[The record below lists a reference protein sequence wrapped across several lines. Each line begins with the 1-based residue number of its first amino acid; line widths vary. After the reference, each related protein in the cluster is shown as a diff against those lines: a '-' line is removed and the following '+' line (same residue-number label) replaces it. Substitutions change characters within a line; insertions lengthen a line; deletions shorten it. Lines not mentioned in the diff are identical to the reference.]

1 MAIDARQAAILGA
14 VQGVLEWLPVSSEG
28 QSMLLMLKY
37 LSISVSEAFSL
48 AIFLHLGTMFAVLL
62 RFRREFLHMVLNPT
76 AKLSKLVILATLSTG
91 VTAVPLFFFVKNF
104 KSGDMVSLLIGL
116 MLIATGL
123 LLRAAKTA
131 YGRKKAEDLSGK
143 EAFFL
148 GLFQG
153 LAILPGVSRSGTTIT
168 YLLLSGVEQ
177 GQALIVSFLI
187 SVPAVLGAVTLEALS
202 GNFVFF
208 QNGLVML
215 LTSFAMG
222 YLTMDALL
230 KLAKKVNF
238 SIFCV
243 FLGVVTIIIVAPAF
257 GL

>member
-1 MAIDARQAAILGA
+1 M
-14 VQGVLEWLPVSSEG
+14 
-28 QSMLLMLKY
+28 
-37 LSISVSEAFSL
+37 
-48 AIFLHLGTMFAVLL
+48 
-62 RFRREFLHMVLNPT
+62 
-76 AKLSKLVILATLSTG
+76 
-91 VTAVPLFFFVKNF
+91 
-104 KSGDMVSLLIGL
+104 
-116 MLIATGL
+116 
-123 LLRAAKTA
+123 
-131 YGRKKAEDLSGK
+131 SGK